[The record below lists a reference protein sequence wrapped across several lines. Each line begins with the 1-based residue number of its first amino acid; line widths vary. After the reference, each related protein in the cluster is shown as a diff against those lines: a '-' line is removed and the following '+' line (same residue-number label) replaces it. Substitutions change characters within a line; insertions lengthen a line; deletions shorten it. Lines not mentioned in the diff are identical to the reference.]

1 MSNQKNLTT
10 NDTWFFGHP
19 KGMVTLFFTEMW
31 ERMSYYGMRALLVLY
46 MTGAVTGF
54 NPGLGWSQV
63 DAQAIYGIYVGMVY
77 FMVIP
82 GGWLADNVLGH
93 QKAVLIG
100 AIIIALGHFTL
111 AMPLTETF
119 FLGLILVV
127 LGTGL
132 LKGNISTIVGQLYK
146 PGDSR
151 VQAGYTIF
159 YMSINIGSTLGFLIC
174 SWLGEKIGWHWGF
187 GAAGIGMFFGVLQ
200 YLNFR
205 HLLGEAGNKPNDMPQ
220 AQRDI
225 YIKWSKITSALMVV
239 VIGLGLLGIITVEPK
254 VFAENFAIFLTGVAF
269 VYFSYLF
276 LFAGLTQVE
285 KKNLFLLLILFI
297 GAAAFWSGFDQSAS
311 SLSIFA
317 LDIYLLGESK
327 EYWIE
332 VGVSDGPKIE
342 EFDYDNTALDGLTIT
357 DITGFDFDS
366 NSNEDIVFSAYDS
379 EGNGKFV
386 SVPKSGDGT
395 NWAEVLTYD
404 NIPLIKATENIVY
417 DQDNDIDI
425 FVMGDSNPTNGIDLS
440 PTSTLKVYETGEVN
454 ILENE
459 LDITFINQ
467 ATSALNDHIVLA
479 DFDQDFDGGDIFMS
493 YEDYGDNTAS
503 FLIIEKQ
510 ETTDEED
517 VTTYSYLAQNN
528 QELGLLNVPDQH
540 AFTILVDYNSDFDI
554 DAIFGIK
561 GELNNETNLK
571 PLNFYIQTNQSN

>member
-111 AMPLTETF
+111 AIPLTQTF

-187 GAAGIGMFFGVLQ
+187 GAAGVGMFFGVLQ
-200 YLNFR
+200 YINFK

-220 AQRDI
+220 VQRDS
-225 YIKWSKITSALMVV
+225 YIKWSKITAGLMVI
-239 VIGLGLLGIITVEPK
+239 VIALGLLGIITVEPRA
-254 VFAENFAIFLTGVAF
+254 FAENFAYFLTAVAA
-269 VYFSYLF
+269 VYFVYLF
-276 LFAGLTQVE
+276 LFAGLSATE
-285 KKNLFLLLILFI
+285 KKNVFLLLILFV

-317 LDIYLLGESK
+317 RDYTDLTLNGLSGSFGMEEGFPIGWLQFANPIFVVIFAPIFAGIWMHLGRMNLDPSLPVKFAIGLFFMALSFVVMIYAVNLAMEVSPVGVQWLVITYLLQTWGELALSPIGLSAFSQYAPK
-327 EYWIE
+327 KYIGQMFGLWFLASAIG
-332 VGVSDGPKIE
+332 GVLAGLLGGE
-342 EFDYDNTALDGLTIT
+342 ALDSGLESI
-357 DITGFDFDS
+357 S
-366 NSNEDIVFSAYDS
+366 PVFEFMIQYYVVIGLA
-379 EGNGKFV
+379 
-386 SVPKSGDGT
+386 
-395 NWAEVLTYD
+395 L
-404 NIPLIKATENIVY
+404 KAVA
-417 DQDNDIDI
+417 
-425 FVMGDSNPTNGIDLS
+425 V
-440 PTSTLKVYETGEVN
+440 
-454 ILENE
+454 
-459 LDITFINQ
+459 
-467 ATSALNDHIVLA
+467 
-479 DFDQDFDGGDIFMS
+479 
-493 YEDYGDNTAS
+493 
-503 FLIIEKQ
+503 
-510 ETTDEED
+510 
-517 VTTYSYLAQNN
+517 
-528 QELGLLNVPDQH
+528 
-540 AFTILVDYNSDFDI
+540 
-554 DAIFGIK
+554 FGIAK
-561 GELNNETNLK
+561 SAEIAKAKKT
-571 PLNFYIQTNQSN
+571 